1 MFVLV
6 ANGIPPEAL
15 AYQLAVIPVLVL
27 TARFTGPYPQRV
39 PGTVDNIVG
48 MTTFAVT
55 DPDAE
60 FPQASVTFTV
70 YVVVTIGLSTKTAV
84 AGYVPPVLDVHE

>member
-1 MFVLV
+1 
-6 ANGIPPEAL
+6 
-15 AYQLAVIPVLVL
+15 
-27 TARFTGPYPQRV
+27 
-39 PGTVDNIVG
+39 